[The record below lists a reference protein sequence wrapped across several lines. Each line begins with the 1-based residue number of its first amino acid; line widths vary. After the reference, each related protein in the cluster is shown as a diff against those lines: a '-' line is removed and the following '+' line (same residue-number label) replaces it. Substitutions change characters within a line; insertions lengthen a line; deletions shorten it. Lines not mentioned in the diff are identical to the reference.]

1 MAYACE
7 KKHNSDL
14 RRRYK
19 ITRRVYQSILQGQD
33 YRCAICKGH
42 QDDVGTLVMEHDN
55 TTGVLRSACC
65 NACNSV
71 LGFSKE
77 NADILR
83 SAIKYIEES

>member
-1 MAYACE
+1 
-7 KKHNSDL
+7 
-14 RRRYK
+14 
-19 ITRRVYQSILQGQD
+19 
-33 YRCAICKGH
+33 
-42 QDDVGTLVMEHDN
+42 MEHDN